1 MASTAVRKTLGQSA
15 PLAATDTVL
24 YTVPANTDVVLS
36 GIVICE
42 TGGAHADY
50 SCLLRCC
57 GRNNDRRWQGDR
69 MGTAARRKQFR
80 RRRAG
85 HHACCGLDDHRPCKR
100 GDGHVL
106 GVRTGEQLMR
116 VRADTGALAVLP

>member
-42 TGGAHADY
+42 TGG
-50 SCLLRCC
+50 LTPTIRVCC
-57 GRNNDRRWQGDR
+57 DAAAGTTTVVGKAIVWELPLAANSSAVVGQGI
-69 MGTAARRKQFR
+69 TLAA
-80 RRRAG
+80 G
-85 HHACCGLDDHRPCKR
+85 S
-100 GDGHVL
+100 
-106 GVRTGEQLMR
+106 TII
-116 VRADTGALAVLP
+116 VRASGATVTFSAYGQENS